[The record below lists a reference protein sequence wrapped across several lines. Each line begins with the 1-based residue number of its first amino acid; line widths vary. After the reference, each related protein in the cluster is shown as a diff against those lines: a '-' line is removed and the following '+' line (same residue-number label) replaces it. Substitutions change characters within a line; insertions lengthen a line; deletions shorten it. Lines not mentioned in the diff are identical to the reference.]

1 MLLLSIT
8 AELNAAQEFQDVLTA
23 ITGQTILKDA
33 DQSLMMCLFDRT
45 LKPGQVPDWI
55 FPVAYKVDLPVEI
68 ADHYPLSAFEVNPNT
83 IFTSQIVM
91 IKDVATDHRLDRIT
105 RKLFQDVFHSNSSI
119 IVPLVLADQSLGFVM
134 GNFDKIVDFSEAE
147 IQRLSAIAGQVAITV
162 QGLQLLKQT
171 QARVKREQLLREVT
185 EQINSATSTDVVLY
199 RAAQEL
205 GRVLKQ
211 QVFVYLGKDTY
222 RD

>member
-1 MLLLSIT
+1 
-8 AELNAAQEFQDVLTA
+8 
-23 ITGQTILKDA
+23 
-33 DQSLMMCLFDRT
+33 
-45 LKPGQVPDWI
+45 
-55 FPVAYKVDLPVEI
+55 
-68 ADHYPLSAFEVNPNT
+68 
-83 IFTSQIVM
+83 
-91 IKDVATDHRLDRIT
+91 
-105 RKLFQDVFHSNSSI
+105 
-119 IVPLVLADQSLGFVM
+119 M
-134 GNFDKIVDFSEAE
+134 GNFNKIVDFTEAE
-147 IQRLSAIAGQVAITV
+147 IQRLSAIAGQVASTV

-211 QVFVYLGKDTY
+211 QVFVYLGKETY